1 MLASKLEKRTAYN
14 FRVFFTVD
22 IRKWIFYMENINL
35 ILGTLYL
42 ILFFINKILY
52 INKIIIYI
60 SVKWKRNSKQ

>member
-1 MLASKLEKRTAYN
+1 LLASKLEKRTAYN